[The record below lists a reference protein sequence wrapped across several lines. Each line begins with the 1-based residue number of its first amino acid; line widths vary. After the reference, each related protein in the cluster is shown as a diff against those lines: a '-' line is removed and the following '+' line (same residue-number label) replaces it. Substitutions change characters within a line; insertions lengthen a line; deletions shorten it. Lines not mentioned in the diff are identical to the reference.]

1 MNLEKEIIALKNRNT
16 KYIHERE
23 IYIVDLDPTKGIE
36 MNKMRPCLVVRVYNQ
51 KHLIILPLSSQH
63 KKGKEIYKLKKLSF
77 LEKESF
83 VCCHQIR
90 IIDRKRC
97 KKLIG
102 KIPDPIYLEIKKIL
116 GEFLRIP
123 PQEPNGHKSKEKSLL
138 DQKNDLITYSK
149 KE

>member
-1 MNLEKEIIALKNRNT
+1 M

-23 IYIVDLDPTKGIE
+23 IYIVDLNPTKGIE
-36 MNKMRPCLVVRVYNQ
+36 MKKMRPCLIVRVYNQ
-51 KHLIILPLSSQH
+51 KHLIIVPLSSQR
-63 KKGKEIYKLKKLSF
+63 KKGKEIYHLKKLSF

-83 VCCHQIR
+83 VCCHQVR
-90 IIDRKRC
+90 TIDRIRC

-102 KIPDPIYLEIKKIL
+102 KIPDEPFIEIRKIL

-123 PQEPNGHKSKEKSLL
+123 PQEPNGHKSKEISLP

-149 KE
+149 NE